1 MHVDKFARTAVG
13 HMLKHYSRDAAHFG
27 NEQIDRSRSCF
38 NYNLAP
44 DREKA
49 DIDYYKER
57 LSKVKCQKRADVK
70 TLCDWIITL
79 PKVDFTER
87 EEARFFQEAYQ
98 FMAKRYGEQNVV
110 SAWVHKDEAGQA
122 HMHFAFIPVCWDKR
136 HEREKVSAKEV
147 LTRNELRSIH
157 KDMSKHVEY
166 TFGRDI
172 GILNGS
178 TVGGNKTVMEL
189 KTKGLQEEVSTLE
202 QMRDKSIA
210 DMARLIQRVPSL
222 LPNISRAVK
231 VALGKEQPPLEK
243 ADRTRERVR

>member
-157 KDMSKHVEY
+157 KDDVVK
-166 TFGRDI
+166 I
-172 GILNGS
+172 G
-178 TVGGNKTVMEL
+178 
-189 KTKGLQEEVSTLE
+189 
-202 QMRDKSIA
+202 
-210 DMARLIQRVPSL
+210 
-222 LPNISRAVK
+222 
-231 VALGKEQPPLEK
+231 
-243 ADRTRERVR
+243 